1 MFCLY
6 TSSKFSC
13 PLFEFSLKVMGS
25 NPDYL
30 WNLFYFKVVVW
41 AKSFWSVIT
50 SVNKGYMGSAAFVV
64 RILLTWITFFKNSL
78 IIKFSDS
85 IFTANFNS
93 SDQNLHLQ
101 EYEQNSERIW
111 ILDFLL
117 WLPNAHSHIFHFIFM
132 VIFKRKEST
141 NKVFYLGNLI
151 WKYFWRYCPRQ
162 FKAQTPTGLGHSK
175 WSLLSFKASQ

>member
-1 MFCLY
+1 
-6 TSSKFSC
+6 
-13 PLFEFSLKVMGS
+13 MGS

-50 SVNKGYMGSAAFVV
+50 SVNKWYMGSAAFVA

-93 SDQNLHLQ
+93 SDQNLQLQ
-101 EYEQNSERIW
+101 EYEQNSQRKAADLTYWWQKHISW
-111 ILDFLL
+111 IFFHGY
-117 WLPNAHSHIFHFIFM
+117 WLPNAHGHIFHCILM
-132 VIFKRKEST
+132 VIFKRKNST
-141 NKVFYLGNLI
+141 NKVFYLRNLI
-151 WKYFWRYCPRQ
+151 WKYIL
-162 FKAQTPTGLGHSK
+162 T
-175 WSLLSFKASQ
+175 LLSSSIQGSNSNWTWSQQMKPFKASQ